1 MKKLMTLI
9 CALGMLM
16 TAPAQKS
23 IYDFTVKTADG
34 KTISLSEYRGKT
46 LLIVNTATECGFTP
60 QYAEME
66 SIYEKYKD
74 DGFVIL
80 DFPCNQFGAQAP
92 GSIEEIHSFCTSHY
106 DIMFPQFDKVDV
118 NGENADPL
126 FVWLKKQK
134 GFEGFDLSNPIG
146 KHLHEAF
153 LKQDKHYAKSS
164 DIKWNFTKFLVDKD
178 GNVVERFEPTA
189 SMDKVSDA
197 IYRLMY

>member
-16 TAPAQKS
+16 TATAQKS

-34 KTISLSEYRGKT
+34 KTI
-46 LLIVNTATECGFTP
+46 
-60 QYAEME
+60 AEME

-164 DIKWNFTKFLVDKD
+164 DIKWNFTKFLVDKE

>member
-1 MKKLMTLI
+1 
-9 CALGMLM
+9 M
-16 TAPAQKS
+16 TATAQKS

-60 QYAEME
+60 QYAELE
-66 SIYEKYKD
+66 SFYQKFKN

-92 GSIEEIHSFCTSHY
+92 GSIEEIHSFCTSNY
-106 DIMFPQFDKVDV
+106 GITFPQFEKVDV

-153 LKQDKHYAKSS
+153 LKQDKHYAKSD
-164 DIKWNFTKFLVDKD
+164 DIKWNFTKFLIDKE
-178 GNVVERFEPTA
+178 GNVVERIEPTT
-189 SMDKVSDA
+189 SMEKVSDA
-197 IYRLMY
+197 IYRVMY